1 MATGNK
7 IVKRT
12 IRGLVVLGMATFCL
26 LNPNSTIAEEKKD
39 VKAEEPALSGH
50 VEEKWGIKPL
60 SIRQTAEGYMLDFR
74 YRIIDA
80 EKASPFFKPEIKPY
94 LIDEASGAVMAV
106 PNVPKVGSMRSTR
119 KPLKDRNYTILF
131 ANPQKYIKPGSKVTV
146 VIGDFKAEHLVV
158 E

>member
-1 MATGNK
+1 MSSDK
-7 IVKRT
+7 IVVTSAVK
-12 IRGLVVLGMATFCL
+12 GFALGMAAFFL
-26 LNPNSTIAEEKKD
+26 LFSSYFAAAEEKKEAVAD
-39 VKAEEPALSGH
+39 KAASLGQ
-50 VEEKWGIKPL
+50 VEERWGIRPL

-80 EKASPFFKPEIKPY
+80 EKAAPFFSPKIKPY

-119 KPLKDRNYTILF
+119 KPVNDKNYAILF
-131 ANPQKYIKPGSKVTV
+131 ANPQMYIKPGRKVTV